1 MAVDILGAGYQVEVY
16 LVVSPIRSVGQ
27 WPVVVTNVGPDD
39 DGGLVLPEGA
49 RVVLRLTP
57 NTIQYL
63 WSDVL
68 GRHVPIG

>member
-27 WPVVVTNVGPDD
+27 WPVVVM
-39 DGGLVLPEGA
+39 
-49 RVVLRLTP
+49 RLTP
-57 NTIQYL
+57 NTTQYL